1 MPDISDFEKW
11 FIDRYA
17 SLVAALTVVLG
28 DAHAAEESSAEAFV
42 RAYERWDR
50 VRHMESP
57 GGWLYQVALNH
68 ARRRARRLTRERE
81 LLGRFRPRDVAPITL
96 EPELW
101 EAVRALTDRQ
111 RTAIALRYVLD
122 LSEREVA
129 EVMEVAEGTASATLA
144 TARRRLEAML
154 ASPTPAEGPWA
165 TC

>member
-11 FIDRYA
+11 FSERYG

-42 RAYERWDR
+42 RAYERWER
-50 VRHMESP
+50 VRRMESP

-68 ARRRARRLTRERE
+68 ARRRARRQVRERE
-81 LLGRFRPRDVAPITL
+81 LLTRFRPRDGGPITL

-101 EAVRALTDRQ
+101 AAVRELTDRQ

-122 LSEREVA
+122 LPETEVA
-129 EVMEVAEGTASATLA
+129 EVMGVARGTASATLA
-144 TARRRLEAML
+144 TARRRLEALL
-154 ASPTPAEGPWA
+154 APLTVEPAPES
-165 TC
+165 C